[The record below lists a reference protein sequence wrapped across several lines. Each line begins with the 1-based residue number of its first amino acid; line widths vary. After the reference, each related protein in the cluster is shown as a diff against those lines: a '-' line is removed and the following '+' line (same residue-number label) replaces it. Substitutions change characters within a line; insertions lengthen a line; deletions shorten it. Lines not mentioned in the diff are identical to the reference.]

1 VKDAGEEKMFYLP
14 TIVLIM
20 LVFFVLLVL
29 LFALIMVG
37 TISYAFEKVGLD
49 AGAVFG
55 LLLACLGRQRHQH
68 PAPPHPQ

>member
-14 TIVLIM
+14 TIVLVM
-20 LVFFVLLVL
+20 LVFFALLVL

-49 AGAVFG
+49 AGPVVSGGRAVAADGRLRLQGFR
-55 LLLACLGRQRHQH
+55 GRQ
-68 PAPPHPQ
+68 